1 MEKTWRWM
9 LGMVYVIAVAVIWIV
24 ASFVV
29 QSVVDEGV
37 SPFLITYFCNS
48 LFVVYLP
55 LVEGSK
61 VFWAWVEGRR
71 LRQEQQQQE
80 ASSEGKDSGAE
91 KETVHL
97 LEENPGAENPNSRVI
112 ENHRVLEL
120 VEEPLDAPQEVTNRE
135 WSRLE
140 IARVSLLICPF
151 WFLAQFTFNLSL
163 RYTTVTVSRPLLAP
177 PCSGSSFWK
186 FMVTLCSMSF

>member
-1 MEKTWRWM
+1 
-9 LGMVYVIAVAVIWIV
+9 
-24 ASFVV
+24 
-29 QSVVDEGV
+29 
-37 SPFLITYFCNS
+37 
-48 LFVVYLP
+48 VYLP